1 MAIDTSIY
9 GNQKP
14 LPSFAESFAPFV
26 DMAQKREQIETMKAQ
41 RPGIEADAKEK
52 VRIAKRNQDV
62 QDISAKFR
70 VQNPD
75 GSISF
80 DQKGAA
86 TALASAGYTPESI
99 ELTKGYLDNEATMLK
114 NELDRGQ
121 NPVIVAEKKKK
132 LADEYFQGLSNTW
145 AGLKPEQ
152 REPFIQNSIKHAAQ
166 NYGIS
171 PEDPRYMTI
180 LKGGGEAVANA
191 TVTPFQKEAQKLTE
205 RSVAVGE
212 RAQGQQF
219 AEVGYTPEGQ
229 DPNSA
234 VSRQARE
241 VAAAAGLP
249 VNNNMSQWQIRQ
261 LYGDSVANAQNA
273 QITPAGTRA
282 AAVERVGTLA
292 ATAEQYDN
300 ALSAVAD
307 YKKAG
312 GKAAGAT
319 VIGEFVGERWDKLV
333 AQKPEL
339 GALATMVEVHNSNP
353 KNKNDIIDPRTM
365 SLDVIER
372 KLQAGRKG
380 VEAEAK
386 GAATVAKTQRLPGG
400 QPAQPSAPKM
410 GQAVTR
416 GGVTYIF
423 NGGNPADPKNWI
435 KQ

>member
-1 MAIDTSIY
+1 MAIDVSVFN
-9 GNQKP
+9 NQKP
-14 LPSFAESFAPFV
+14 LPTFAESFSPYV
-26 DMAQKREQIETMKAQ
+26 QMAQQREQIETMKAQ

-52 VRIAKRNQDV
+52 QRIAKRNQDV
-62 QDISAKFR
+62 QDIAAKYR

-99 ELTKGYLDNEATMLK
+99 ELTKGYLDNETSVLK

-121 NPVIVAEKKKK
+121 NPVIIAEKKKK

-152 REPFIQNSIKHAAQ
+152 REPFIQNSIKYAAQ

-205 RSVAVGE
+205 RGVALGE

-219 AEVGYTPEGQ
+219 ASVGYTPEGQ
-229 DPNSA
+229 DPNSV

-241 VAAAAGLP
+241 VALAAGLP
-249 VNNNMSQWQIRQ
+249 VNNNMSLWQMQ
-261 LYGDSVANAQNA
+261 QVPGFNEAMTAAQGA
-273 QITPAGTRA
+273 QITPSGTRA
-282 AAVERVGTLA
+282 AAVERIGTLG
-292 ATAEQYDN
+292 ATIESYDN
-300 ALSAVAD
+300 AIGSLKNVRKDLVVTRPGTIGSSALQKFFVQNPEM
-307 YKKAG
+307 AG
-312 GKAAGAT
+312 LET
-319 VIGEFVGERWDKLV
+319 WVQI
-333 AQKPEL
+333 
-339 GALATMVEVHNSNP
+339 HNSNFP
-353 KNKNDIIDPRTM
+353 NDPIDTGKMTVGEIRA
-365 SLDVIER
+365 
-372 KLQAGRKG
+372 KLQAGKQQLMSSK
-380 VEAEAK
+380 K
-386 GAATVAKTQRLPGG
+386 GAEGVARIPRLPG
-400 QPAQPSAPKM
+400 AEQPSGTVMMMNPKT
-410 GQAVTR
+410 GRSGPV
-416 GGVTYIF
+416 
-423 NGGNPADPKNWI
+423 PADQVQGLMAKGYR